1 MSISNTIKNSISY
14 FCRKSRSRYDD
25 CKNSRESIAE
35 GSVSVMMVSQL
46 ETISPPEMHIKIRE
60 NMQMKTNHMIT

>member
-1 MSISNTIKNSISY
+1 MSISNSIKNSLSY
-14 FCRKSRSRYDD
+14 FCRKSRFRYD

-46 ETISPPEMHIKIRE
+46 ETISPSEMHIKIRE

>member
-14 FCRKSRSRYDD
+14 FCRKSRFRYDD